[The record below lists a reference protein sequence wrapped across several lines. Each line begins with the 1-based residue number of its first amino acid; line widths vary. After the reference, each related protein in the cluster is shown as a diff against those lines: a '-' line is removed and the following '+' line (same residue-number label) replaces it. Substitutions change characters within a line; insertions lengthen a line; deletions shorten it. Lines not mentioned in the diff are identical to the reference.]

1 MKLAV
6 FEGLSKLE
14 VLDQLSS
21 LALQLEDSQILSKH
35 WEYSSKYCNWFGHI
49 LYNEVVKGEIK

>member
-1 MKLAV
+1 MKLTV
-6 FEGLSKLE
+6 FDGLSKLE
-14 VLDQLSS
+14 LLDQLST

-35 WEYSSKYCNWFGHI
+35 WEYSSKYCKWFGHI

>member
-6 FEGLSKLE
+6 FEALSKLE
-14 VLDQLSS
+14 VLDQLST

-35 WEYSSKYCNWFGHI
+35 WGYSSKYCKWFGHI
-49 LYNEVVKGEIK
+49 SYNEFVKGEIK

>member
-14 VLDQLSS
+14 VLDKMS
-21 LALQLEDSQILSKH
+21 AMVLENGDVQILSKH
-35 WEYSSKYCNWFGHI
+35 WDYSSKYDKWFGHI
-49 LYNEVVKGEIK
+49 LYEEVVRGEI

>member
-14 VLDQLSS
+14 VLDQMSTF
-21 LALQLEDSQILSKH
+21 ALQSEDSQILSKH
-35 WEYSSKYCNWFGHI
+35 WEYSSKYCKWFGHI
-49 LYNEVVKGEIK
+49 LYEEVVRGEI